1 MTTTRKVR
9 RMARDPHPETVV
21 SAPTEATAG
30 GMSITDLDDV
40 PDSKVA
46 HVTKQSL
53 LIDLLSREGGASLA
67 AIVEAT
73 AWLPHTTRAAL
84 TGLRKKGHAI
94 ERFRGDEE
102 TRYRIVTASAEAPVD
117 EAHSDRDADGAGPGA
132 GSDADAGVDGGVTA

>member
-30 GMSITDLDDV
+30 GMSI
-40 PDSKVA
+40 
-46 HVTKQSL
+46 KQSL